1 MKVNLLDYINR
12 ESGIATIGSLYQL
25 EKLVLM
31 KIAEKA
37 KEESIFNTPEKVQTY
52 IEQMS
57 GFDVLEMMQESI
69 AMLDAIA
76 TVSVENSNLTSI
88 FQADN
93 IEFDLDEHKILKKF
107 DDNSEYIEAY
117 KKMIDTNM
125 SGE

>member
-1 MKVNLLDYINR
+1 MKVKLLDYINR

-37 KEESIFNTPEKVQTY
+37 KEDSIFNTPEKVQTY

-57 GFDVLEMMQESI
+57 GFDVLEMMQDSI
-69 AMLDAIA
+69 AMLEAMA

-88 FQADN
+88 FQADG
-93 IEFDLDEHKILKKF
+93 IEFELDEHKILKKF
-107 DDNSEYIEAY
+107 DNNTEYIEAY
-117 KKMIDTNM
+117 KNMIDNNM
-125 SGE
+125 NGE